1 MYGDLAVQLKV
12 PLVPFLLD
20 GIALDGSLMQ
30 DDGLHPN
37 AAAQPKLL
45 DQVWPKLLPLLSR

>member
-1 MYGDLAVQLKV
+1 MPVIS
-12 PLVPFLLD
+12 D
-20 GIALDGSLMQ
+20 GIALDDSLMQ

-45 DQVWPKLLPLLSR
+45 DLAWPRLKPLLAR